1 MSDRVPESPSE
12 GNDRPHNENN
22 EATPKGDHD
31 GRRRRR
37 PRLSKRGALVSLMA
51 AVSVIALLVGLLAAS
66 GWPGRGSTDQA
77 VSLTPREQQRTAAA
91 ARIASTDPSCD
102 PPTGQSVQ
110 SAGEVDIDTAGGEGS
125 VGLEFLKMLGEGAF
139 TFGEEEGL
147 GWLLSVIGGEQPS
160 LDPAEIDQQFDQ
172 VNANLHAL
180 SQQESDDCQAVLA
193 TLAALRTDV
202 DKDAYDNL
210 AASMGQEIALVETY
224 DQDYT
229 KIVTD
234 LGQNGG
240 HVDALSSDDKKNMGE
255 MLAGSKNG
263 LRNIINTMNQLEAG
277 AQPGADSMAK
287 FFSKIL
293 IDELGYDP
301 YQTHIFP
308 AAFVNAATDQQGYY
322 AAIVGQAVYLYSN
335 VAHLDFTNGDYSH
348 QSDPD
353 GVASMVNLAQKD
365 IQSWSVSFADGPTGD
380 GTPNWVSQGKGQ
392 GIGPIPA
399 NTVLDY
405 RVQKRPLL
413 WTDAPVGLNGDPA
426 SPTPYYCGTTA
437 PYCYADQYNSAG
449 QVASTALVPSSP
461 QPLADMIAAQ
471 DYDSLSGWRVP
482 TSADWN
488 ALQAGA
494 QGGLTAWGA
503 AHQLGDIFAAQKV
516 TSHYG
521 GSDQSLTTIAPM
533 LVNTGTSG
541 SPLYG
546 VLSSTDP
553 AANALTLEKSDLGP
567 LSQSGTAGR
576 LFLTMDYQPTTPP
589 KPFTDD
595 TTAAAHPTGSTA
607 TLVSATRSPGPT
619 TAVLT
624 SADTP
629 APVTFSAPA
638 ACADDTTYTVPAG
651 VGSVRITATGGA
663 GAPGQVG
670 NQNTAPGGVGGVVT
684 ETVPVTAGTTLY
696 VQVGGSGSNGD
707 SRRGGIAGGGTGGVS
722 KSASPSS
729 GDYSGGGGGASGVS
743 TTSDCSHWLIVAGGG
758 GGGGAGVNAAGHD
771 PQRNGGRGGNGCV
784 NVRDNACQ
792 AATDGSQL
800 SGYTKSAGHAGG
812 AAPDNRGGD
821 TGRNPDGNPYGTQ
834 GGNGT
839 TLQGGNGGT
848 NNSSYIGG
856 GGGGGGGG
864 YYGGGG
870 GGGSGWNAG
879 GGGGGGG
886 ASFAIPVPGTTP
898 AYGLGQ
904 AGQNGSVT
912 IIPIAKPSLPI
923 SLTASPT
930 HVAWD
935 QPLPVTFTA
944 AVPVDATGS
953 LAFYVSGDDQ
963 PVGTAPIRHG
973 IATLSTL
980 RLAPM
985 VGPHDVHVSYAGDA
999 HYLATTSDDV
1009 PFVVTKQT
1017 PTMQLTVSGTV
1028 LKSGQA
1034 PTSLVVQMSPYAAG
1048 SVGFYNDINGGC
1060 DGKTGSGAV
1069 CQGEGVA
1076 TVDLHGYATLTTLSV
1091 PLKPGKNYLHASYG
1105 GDSEYGANSE
1115 FNPADSNTVIV
1126 NVGS

>member
-1 MSDRVPESPSE
+1 MSDLVPENPCENIDSPHDK
-12 GNDRPHNENN
+12 DR
-22 EATPKGDHD
+22 EASRH
-31 GRRRRR
+31 RRWR
-37 PRLSKRGALVSLMA
+37 PRLSKRGALVSLTA
-51 AVSVIALLVGLLAAS
+51 AASVIALLVGLLAAS

-102 PPTGQSVQ
+102 TPTGQSVQ
-110 SAGEVDIDTAGGEGS
+110 SAGQVDIDTAGGEGS
-125 VGLEFLKMLGEGAF
+125 VGLEILKMLGEGAF
-139 TFGEEEGL
+139 HFSEDEGL

-160 LDPAEIDQQFDQ
+160 LNPAEIDQQFDQ

-180 SQQESDDCQAVLA
+180 SQQEADDCQAVLA
-193 TLAALRTDV
+193 TLAALKTDV

-229 KIVTD
+229 KIVTV

-240 HVDALSSDDKKNMGE
+240 HVDALSSDDKKNMEE
-255 MLAGSKNG
+255 MMAGGQNG
-263 LRNIINTMNQLEAG
+263 LRNIINAMNQLEAG
-277 AQPGADSMAK
+277 SQPGADSMAK

-301 YQTHIFP
+301 YKTHIFP
-308 AAFVNAATDQQGYY
+308 AAFVNAAAAQQGYY
-322 AAIVGQAVYLYSN
+322 AAIVNEAVYLYSN

-348 QSDPD
+348 QSSPAD
-353 GVASMVNLAQKD
+353 VASMVNLAQKD

-380 GTPNWVSQGKGQ
+380 GTADWVSQGKGQ
-392 GIGPIPA
+392 GIAAIPA

-405 RVQKRPLL
+405 RVQNRPLL

-426 SPTPYYCGTTA
+426 SPAPYYCGTTA
-437 PYCYADQYNSAG
+437 AYCYADQYNRAG

-461 QPLADMIAAQ
+461 QPLADMIAAEHF
-471 DYDSLSGWRVP
+471 DSLSGWRVP

-494 QGGLTAWGA
+494 EGGLTAWGA

-521 GSDQSLTTIAPM
+521 GSDQSLTTIAPV

-567 LSQSGTAGR
+567 LSKSGFAGR

-589 KPFTDD
+589 QPFTDD
-595 TTAAAHPTGSTA
+595 TTAAAADTTGPTAS
-607 TLVSATRSPGPT
+607 LVSAASPSGGLS
-619 TAVLT
+619 TAALT

-629 APVTFSAPA
+629 APVTFPAPNT
-638 ACADDTTYTVPAG
+638 CVTQPNTYTVPAG
-651 VGSVRITATGGA
+651 VGSVKITATGGA

-696 VQVGGSGSNGD
+696 IQVGGAGSNGD
-707 SRRGGIAGGGTGGVS
+707 SRQGGVAGGGTGGVS

-743 TTSDCSHWLIVAGGG
+743 TNPSCSHWLIVAGGG

-771 PQRNGGRGGNGCV
+771 PQRNGGNGGSGCA
-784 NVRDNACQ
+784 NVRGVACQ
-792 AATDGSQL
+792 TASDGSQL

-812 AAPDNRGGD
+812 VAPDNRGGD

-834 GGNGT
+834 GGNGS

-848 NNSSYIGG
+848 NNSSYVGG

-886 ASFAIPVPGTTP
+886 ASFAIPGASSVS
-898 AYGLGQ
+898 YGLGQ

-912 IIPIAKPSLPI
+912 ITPIAKPALPVSL
-923 SLTASPT
+923 AVSPA

-944 AVPVDATGS
+944 TVPVDATGT

-973 IATLSTL
+973 MATLPSM

-985 VGPHDVHVSYAGDA
+985 VGTHDAHVSYAGDA
-999 HYLATTSDDV
+999 HYLATTSDNV

-1028 LKSGQA
+1028 LKSGQS

-1076 TVDLHGYATLTTLSV
+1076 AIDLHGYATLTTLSV
-1091 PLKPGKNYLHASYG
+1091 PLKPGRNYLHASYG